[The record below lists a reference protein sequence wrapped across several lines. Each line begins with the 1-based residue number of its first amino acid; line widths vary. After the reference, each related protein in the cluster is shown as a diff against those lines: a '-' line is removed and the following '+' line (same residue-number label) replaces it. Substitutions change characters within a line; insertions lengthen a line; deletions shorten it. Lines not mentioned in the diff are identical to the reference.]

1 MTKVFV
7 DGFIICHVVDWRN
20 ISILLQNRFGDKVFI
35 YLFEGKMQSWMF
47 SLGGKKKITFNFLS
61 TCYLIAHDL
70 PNLPITLLASK
81 SNFILEV
88 QFLLNIDINSLL
100 F

>member
-7 DGFIICHVVDWRN
+7 DGFVICHVVDWRN

-47 SLGGKKKITFNFLS
+47 SFGGKKNYNQFSKHLLLNSTRPPQPSYNS
-61 TCYLIAHDL
+61 TC
-70 PNLPITLLASK
+70 
-81 SNFILEV
+81 F
-88 QFLLNIDINSLL
+88 
-100 F
+100 